1 MTGRHA
7 HAATS
12 MAIVTDPEAMRAE
25 VLAARASGRRIG
37 FVPTMGALH
46 AGHVSLVA
54 RAAEACDDVA
64 VSVFV
69 NPTQFGPSEDFARY
83 PRTLEADVAA
93 VEQGGARWVFT
104 PQADAIYPPGWATK
118 IVVDGPARRFEG
130 EVRPGHFCG
139 VATVVCRLF
148 LTVPADVAYFG
159 AKDWQQTLVVKR
171 MVCDLGLPIEVV
183 VCPTVREP
191 DGLAM
196 SSRNAYLSAEDRGRA
211 AALFESLTAAGRSW
225 QAGEPVAAI
234 ERQMRTHLIS
244 RGMAVEYAAVV
255 DRDSLEPLATPQT
268 PAIAI
273 VAGRI
278 GKTRL
283 IDNHLLPSRSGG

>member
-1 MTGRHA
+1 
-7 HAATS
+7 
-12 MAIVTDPEAMRAE
+12 
-25 VLAARASGRRIG
+25 
-37 FVPTMGALH
+37 
-46 AGHVSLVA
+46 
-54 RAAEACDDVA
+54 
-64 VSVFV
+64 
-69 NPTQFGPSEDFARY
+69 
-83 PRTLEADVAA
+83 
-93 VEQGGARWVFT
+93 
-104 PQADAIYPPGWATK
+104 
-118 IVVDGPARRFEG
+118 
-130 EVRPGHFCG
+130 
-139 VATVVCRLF
+139 
-148 LTVPADVAYFG
+148 
-159 AKDWQQTLVVKR
+159 VVKR

-234 ERQMRTHLIS
+234 EQQMRTHLTS
-244 RGMAVEYAAVV
+244 RGIAVEYAAVV
-255 DRDSLEPLATPQT
+255 DRNSLEPLTTPQT

>member
-1 MTGRHA
+1 MGGGSAGQPRLL
-7 HAATS
+7 TS
-12 MAIVTDPEAMRAE
+12 PTEMRDE
-25 VLAARASGRRIG
+25 VLAARAAGRRVG

-46 AGHVSLVA
+46 AGHASLVD
-54 RAAEACDDVA
+54 RATADCHEVA
-64 VSVFV
+64 VSIFV
-69 NPTQFGPSEDFARY
+69 NPTQFGPGEDYGRY
-83 PRTLEADVAA
+83 PRMLEADTRLLERRGVRWIFAPRVEDLYPAGAA
-93 VEQGGARWVFT
+93 TRVVVE
-104 PQADAIYPPGWATK
+104 
-118 IVVDGPARRFEG
+118 GPALPFEG
-130 EVRPGHFCG
+130 AIRPGHFSG

-148 LTVPADVAYFG
+148 TALPADAAYFG

-171 MVCDLGLPIEVV
+171 MVRDLGLPVDIV
-183 VCPTVREP
+183 VCPTMREP
-191 DGLAM
+191 DGLAL

-234 ERQMRTHLIS
+234 EQQMRTHLTS
-244 RGMAVEYAAVV
+244 RGIAVEYAAVV
-255 DRDSLEPLATPQT
+255 DRNSLEPLAPPQT